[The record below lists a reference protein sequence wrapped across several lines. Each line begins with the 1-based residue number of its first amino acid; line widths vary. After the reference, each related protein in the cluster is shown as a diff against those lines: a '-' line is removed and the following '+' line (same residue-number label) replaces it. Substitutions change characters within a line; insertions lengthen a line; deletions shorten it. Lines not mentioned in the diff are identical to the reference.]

1 MRKSAEKEPHRDR
14 AALWWEMEGEPS
26 RLLLLQLE
34 HFLIL
39 VVDEGG
45 CRKGSN
51 LTVPCAS

>member
-1 MRKSAEKEPHRDR
+1 MRKSAEKEPHRHR
-14 AALWWEMEGEPS
+14 AALWEEMEGEPS

-39 VVDEGG
+39 VVDDGR
-45 CRKGSN
+45 RKGSN